1 MGQLRRYRKEK
12 DGILATECIGITYL
26 LQRVQMYG
34 LNLTGTKSANLF
46 WNHCLLHLLSYD
58 NGIGLEHHFI
68 DTNDEWGSLL
78 I

>member
-1 MGQLRRYRKEK
+1 MGQWRRYRKEK
-12 DGILATECIGITYL
+12 DGILATECIGMTCL

-34 LNLTGTKSANLF
+34 FNLTGTKSANLF
-46 WNHCLLHLLSYD
+46 CNHCLLHLLSYD
-58 NGIGLEHHFI
+58 NGIGLERHFL